1 LNRRLIDGGT
11 KTTFYE
17 KELMKPVVIYYSLTG
32 KTEVVATTAARVLNA
47 EIKKIEEV
55 NPHKPGPL
63 VYLLGGLAAATGQG
77 SRIKPLDFASDKYD
91 FIMVGSPVWAG
102 RPVPAV
108 NAFISETDF
117 KGKDVVV
124 FCTGASDAK
133 GTEVA
138 LRSLTQKVEGKAGKV
153 IGSFAIRT
161 VKSTEQEL
169 IEKTREE
176 VRKYRG
182 RK

>member
-1 LNRRLIDGGT
+1 
-11 KTTFYE
+11 
-17 KELMKPVVIYYSLTG
+17 MKPVVIYYSLTG
-32 KTEVVATTAARVLNA
+32 KTAVVATAAARILNA

-55 NPHKPGPL
+55 HPYKSGPL
-63 VYLLGGLAAATGQG
+63 VYLFGGLAAAMGRG
-77 SRIKPLDFASDKYD
+77 SRIKSLDFTPDRYD

-108 NAFISETDF
+108 NAFIASADF
-117 KGKDVVV
+117 DGRDVVV
-124 FCTGASDAK
+124 FCTAAGDLK

-138 LRSLTQKVEGKAGKV
+138 IRTMTQKIEAKTGKV

-161 VKSTEQEL
+161 AKATEQEL